1 MPSCTCIQLEVGNRE
16 HLSNLMTCRQQLA
29 LPERERE
36 PLTNLYLR
44 SLLYMQDAAG
54 DDVAL
59 WA

>member
-1 MPSCTCIQLEVGNRE
+1 
-16 HLSNLMTCRQQLA
+16 MTCRQQLA